1 MKKTPL
7 EMALDAMARDID
19 KRVAGPV
26 KTALQRQLDLA
37 HSFLE
42 FDPEHDHD
50 VYVAGF
56 KDGMKINTDKT
67 VADVSNCTQ
76 DQH

>member
-1 MKKTPL
+1 VKKTPL
-7 EMALDAMARDID
+7 EMSIDAMARDID
-19 KRVAGPV
+19 KRIPGPV

-42 FDPEHDHD
+42 FDPEHEHD
-50 VYVAGF
+50 VYVQGF
-56 KDGMKINTDKT
+56 KDGCKINNYKT
-67 VADVSNCTQ
+67 VADVSNQSQ

>member
-7 EMALDAMARDID
+7 EMALDAMGRDID

-26 KTALQRQLDLA
+26 KTALQRQLDLV

-50 VYVAGF
+50 VYVQGF
-56 KDGMKINTDKT
+56 KDGQKINNSKT
-67 VADVSNCTQ
+67 ISDVSNCTQ

>member
-7 EMALDAMARDID
+7 EMALDAMGRDID

-26 KTALQRQLDLA
+26 KTALQRQLDLVY
-37 HSFLE
+37 SFLE

-50 VYVAGF
+50 TYVQGF
-56 KDGMKINTDKT
+56 KDGQKINNSKT
-67 VADVSNCTQ
+67 IADVSNCTQ